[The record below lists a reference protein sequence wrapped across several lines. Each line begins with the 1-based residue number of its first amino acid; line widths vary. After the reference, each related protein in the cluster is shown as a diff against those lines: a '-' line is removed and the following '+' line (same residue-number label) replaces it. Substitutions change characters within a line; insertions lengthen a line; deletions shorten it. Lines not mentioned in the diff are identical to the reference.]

1 MARGRR
7 LNTLEDYTRSLKNKY
22 GLGEKENYKPW
33 YRVQDVKSKGLSS
46 KIQGMKINR
55 EHHTLS
61 KQETVFFFLAEFSDV
76 VVDIRE
82 QFPLLPL
89 DLSVKIAKTIGVDHP
104 EVPGKKSK
112 HLMTTDFL
120 LTCSDGKK
128 VWHIAV
134 CVKSK
139 EDLQDERV
147 LEKLEIER
155 LWWQLLG
162 IRFLVFSSSDIAE
175 VQSGNVA
182 WVTDP
187 IRHKLNA
194 LNLITEDLK
203 TKALTLIAPGNQLQE
218 TICNDLLRELKL
230 CDVDPLMLLKVLI
243 AEKRLLVDLSL
254 PMIETGMILVTK
266 VNI

>member
-7 LNTLEDYTRSLKNKY
+7 LKTLEDYSRSLKNKY
-22 GLGEKENYKPW
+22 GLGEGVDYKPW
-33 YRVQDVKSKGLSS
+33 LRVQDVPSKGLSS

-55 EHHTLS
+55 DHHTLS
-61 KQETVFFFLAEFSDV
+61 KQETVFFYLAEFSDV

-89 DLSVKIAKTIGVDHP
+89 DFSVRIAKTIGVDHP
-104 EVPGKKSK
+104 EVPDTKNK

-120 LTCSDGKK
+120 LTCSDGKR
-128 VWHIAV
+128 VWYIAV
-134 CVKSK
+134 SVKSEK
-139 EDLQDERV
+139 DLQNERV

-162 IRFLVFSSSDIAE
+162 IKFVLFCSSSEAE
-175 VQSGNVA
+175 VQSTNIA

-187 IRHKLNA
+187 VRHKLDC

-203 TKALTLIAPGNQLQE
+203 QKALSLITLGNQLQE
-218 TICNDLLRELKL
+218 TICTDFLRELDL
-230 CDVDPLMLLKVLI
+230 SAVDPLMLLKVLI
-243 AEKRLLVDLSL
+243 AEKRISIDLSL
-254 PMIETGMILVTK
+254 PMIETGMISVI
-266 VNI
+266 N